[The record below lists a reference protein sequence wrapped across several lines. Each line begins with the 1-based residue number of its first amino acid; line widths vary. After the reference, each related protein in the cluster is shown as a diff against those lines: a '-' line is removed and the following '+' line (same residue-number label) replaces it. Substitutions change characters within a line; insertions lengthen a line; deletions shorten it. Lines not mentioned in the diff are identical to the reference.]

1 MQFLKW
7 ITDILYFCAK
17 ILHQPFKYHRQT
29 FKSSPGMKY
38 LITGLGNMGYEY
50 DGTRHN
56 IGFEAVDFLCKNLE
70 GTWSSDHHGDL
81 AEVKFKGRILI
92 LLKPNTYMNLSGKA
106 IRYWLQKE
114 KIPVENSLVVLDDL
128 NLVFGKQRLRAK
140 GSDGGH
146 NGLKNIQEVLGTD
159 AYPRLRIGIGDNFS
173 KGRQVNYV
181 LGKWTEDEKAE
192 LPRIL
197 EKATEVVK
205 TFVTIGLERAM
216 SVTGK

>member
-1 MQFLKW
+1 MQKFFGLK
-7 ITDILYFCAK
+7 IRSASPCN
-17 ILHQPFKYHRQT
+17 RQVVIV
-29 FKSSPGMKY
+29 FNMKY

-56 IGFEAVDFLCKNLE
+56 IGFEVVDFLCKNLE
-70 GTWSSDHHGDL
+70 GSWRSDHHGDL
-81 AEVKFKGRILI
+81 AEVKYKGRTLI
-92 LLKPNTYMNLSGKA
+92 LLKPSTYMNLSGKA

-114 KIPVENSLVVLDDL
+114 KITLENSLVILDDL

-146 NGLKNIQEVLGTD
+146 NGLKSIQELLGTD

-173 KGRQVNYV
+173 KGKQVNYV

-192 LPRIL
+192 LPYIL
-197 EKATEVVK
+197 EKAAEVIK

-216 SVTGK
+216 SATGK

>member
-1 MQFLKW
+1 
-7 ITDILYFCAK
+7 
-17 ILHQPFKYHRQT
+17 
-29 FKSSPGMKY
+29 MKY
-38 LITGLGNMGYEY
+38 LITGLGNIGYEY

-56 IGFEAVDFLCKNLE
+56 IGFEVVDFLCKNLE
-70 GTWSSDHHGDL
+70 GTWRSDHHGDL
-81 AEVKFKGRILI
+81 AEVKFKGRTLI

-106 IRYWLQKE
+106 VRYWLQKE

-128 NLVFGKQRLRAK
+128 NLEFGKQRLRAK

-146 NGLKNIQEVLGTD
+146 NGLKNIQELLGTD
-159 AYPRLRIGIGDNFS
+159 VYPRLRIGIGDNFS

-192 LPRIL
+192 LPRIF
-197 EKATEVVK
+197 EKAVEVVK

-216 SVTGK
+216 NVTGK